1 MGARYVVLG
10 LALSRSPWF
19 RSVAQWAH
27 SASIPVEF
35 IKVASPVELR
45 AHLASGRTFSALLVD
60 AGVPHIDRDLVE
72 EVRATGC
79 AVVVVDD
86 VRVTRDWAGLGADAV
101 INPVFDRQAL
111 LDVLA
116 SRAPEVSRVDRL
128 PSDADA
134 VTGRPPEAL
143 VVMVCGAG
151 GTGSSSVAMAI
162 AQGLAGDRDESRQ
175 VLLADFARRA
185 DQAMLH
191 DAGDVVPGVQELVEA
206 HRATRLSVGEIATFT
221 FAVEE
226 RGYRLLLGLRR
237 PQSWATIRPRA
248 FSSAVASLA
257 GAFDVL
263 VCDTDADLE
272 GEREGGSADVEERNV
287 MARTIAG
294 QADVVVAVGA
304 PGMKGTHSLVLIMRD
319 LLEHGVP
326 PPRLL
331 PVVNRAPRHP
341 RARSAIARS
350 LAELLDHEA
359 GAATLMSPVFLPE
372 ADVDAALRDGVRVPV
387 RVATPISVAVR
398 ELMGRSDGRRQTGDG
413 EPVRVAPGSLGSW
426 SEAVR

>member
-206 HRATRLSVGEIATFT
+206 HRSARPSVDEVRSFT
-221 FAVEE
+221 FAVEQ
-226 RGYRLLLGLRR
+226 RGYHLLLGLRR
-237 PQSWATIRPRA
+237 PRNWATIRPRA
-248 FSSAVASLA
+248 FRAAIESLTE
-257 GAFDVL
+257 AFDV
-263 VCDTDADLE
+263 VVGDCDADIE

-287 MARTIAG
+287 MARTVAEL
-294 QADVVVAVGA
+294 ADLVVLVGE
-304 PGMKGTHSLVLIMRD
+304 PSMKGIHSLVLVMRD
-319 LLEHGVP
+319 LLEFGVP
-326 PPRLL
+326 AASLL

-341 RARSAIARS
+341 RARSGIARS
-350 LAELLDHEA
+350 LAALVPDDA
-359 GAATLMSPVFLPE
+359 GSATAASPVFLPE
-372 ADVDAALRDGVRVPV
+372 VDVDAAMRDGVRLPS
-387 RVATPISVAVR
+387 RYTIPIASVVTEMVSRNDGKRALGAR
-398 ELMGRSDGRRQTGDG
+398 EP
-413 EPVRVAPGSLGSW
+413 ERVAPGSLGSW
-426 SEAVR
+426 SEELR